1 MQHGAGVSAASIRP
15 QGNVMTPEE
24 LLQQGNP
31 EAALSAL
38 QERVRAQPSVAKLRV
53 FLFQLLCV
61 LGQWERARTQ
71 LKVLSDLDAST
82 LAMVNVYGRAL
93 ACESLREEV
102 FAGRRTPLIL
112 GEPLPWMAMLV
123 EALELEAKG
132 AYVKAIA
139 VRAQALEQATAVPGS
154 VDGVAFEWIADAD
167 PRLGPMCEMLI
178 DGKYYWVPFER
189 MELLAIEK
197 PQDLRDVVWLPA
209 NVRLTNSG
217 EWAALIPARYP
228 GSEADPDFAVRLA
241 RKTVW
246 NEISDELYHGRGLRL
261 FATDAGEYP
270 LAAVTRIELH
280 HQRGA

>member
-1 MQHGAGVSAASIRP
+1 
-15 QGNVMTPEE
+15 MTPEE
-24 LLQQGNP
+24 LLQQGDP
-31 EAALSAL
+31 EAALVAL
-38 QERVRAQPSVAKLRV
+38 QGRVRAQPSVAKLRV

-93 ACESLREEV
+93 SCESLREEV

-123 EALELEAKG
+123 EALELESRG
-132 AYVKAIA
+132 AFAQA
-139 VRAQALEQATAVPGS
+139 CEVRATAMEQAVAVAGLI
-154 VDGVAFEWIADAD
+154 DGAPFEWIADAD

-189 MELLAIEK
+189 VELLAVEK
-197 PQDLRDVVWLPA
+197 PQDLRDLVWLPA
-209 NVRLTNSG
+209 NVRLSNSG
-217 EWAALIPARYP
+217 EWVALIPARYP
-228 GSEADPDFAVRLA
+228 GSESDADGAVRLG

-246 NEISDELYHGRGLRL
+246 NEISGELYHGRGLRV
-261 FATDAGEYP
+261 FATDQGEYP
-270 LAAVTRIELH
+270 LAAITRIELH
-280 HQRGA
+280 RTGDL

>member
-1 MQHGAGVSAASIRP
+1 MS
-15 QGNVMTPEE
+15 PEE
-24 LLQQGNP
+24 LLQQGDA

-38 QERVRAQPSVAKLRV
+38 QDRVRTQPGVAKVRV

-93 ACESLREEV
+93 SCEILREEV

-123 EALELEAKG
+123 EALEMESQG
-132 AYVKAIA
+132 AYTKACEI
-139 VRAQALEQATAVPGS
+139 RARAMEQALAVPGS
-154 VDGVAFEWIADAD
+154 IDGAPFEWIADAD
-167 PRLGPMCEMLI
+167 PRLGPVCEMLI

-189 MELLAIEK
+189 IELLAIEK
-197 PQDLRDVVWLPA
+197 PHDLRDVVWLPA
-209 NVRLTNSG
+209 NVRLTNGG

-228 GSEADPDFAVRLA
+228 GSEDDTDNAVRVG

-246 NEISDELYHGRGLRL
+246 NEI
-261 FATDAGEYP
+261 
-270 LAAVTRIELH
+270 
-280 HQRGA
+280 